1 MSAEKFSR
9 TPRSKLKHLYTY
21 NPTPEQDVLLN
32 KHFGCCRFIFN
43 NFLAKRIRT
52 YKAEGKGLTRK
63 LNEAELPT
71 LKQELPWLKEVGSQ
85 SLQYSIEC
93 LQNSY
98 DNFFRKCKQKVKGK
112 KGFPRFKRK
121 HGRQSFRV
129 KQNIHLIDGRL
140 KFPKFLD
147 GIPVIEHRPLE
158 GEIQFATISRNPAGQ
173 VNVAITVFRDIE
185 PLPELETSIGIDL
198 NVKAMVDSNGVKY
211 ENPRPTNKYKARLKL
226 LHQAVSRSVKG
237 TKGRTKAKQKL
248 AKLYQHIHNI
258 REDFLHK
265 FSRKIID
272 ENQVICLEDL
282 AVADMLRKTKP
293 EDRVEKR
300 WEEQRRHRDISDCGF
315 YSLVQKLTYKAEW
328 YGREIRKIS
337 RWYPSSQLCSVCG
350 YQNKELK
357 PHDRQWTCWNCWTTH
372 DRDCNSAENIHN
384 EATNPSWNRGRA
396 VCLGIRPVID
406 GLLIGT
412 EAATL

>member
-1 MSAEKFSR
+1 M
-9 TPRSKLKHLYTY
+9 KHLYTY
-21 NPTPEQDVLLN
+21 KFRLNPTPEQDVLLN

-43 NFLAKRIRT
+43 NFLVKRIRT

-173 VNVAITVFRDIE
+173 VNQERE
-185 PLPELETSIGIDL
+185 RHER
-198 NVKAMVDSNGVKY
+198 
-211 ENPRPTNKYKARLKL
+211 ENESEAKTGKVVSTYPQHPR
-226 LHQAVSRSVKG
+226 G
-237 TKGRTKAKQKL
+237 
-248 AKLYQHIHNI
+248 
-258 REDFLHK
+258 
-265 FSRKIID
+265 FSA
-272 ENQVICLEDL
+272 QV
-282 AVADMLRKTKP
+282 
-293 EDRVEKR
+293 
-300 WEEQRRHRDISDCGF
+300 
-315 YSLVQKLTYKAEW
+315 
-328 YGREIRKIS
+328 
-337 RWYPSSQLCSVCG
+337 
-350 YQNKELK
+350 
-357 PHDRQWTCWNCWTTH
+357 
-372 DRDCNSAENIHN
+372 
-384 EATNPSWNRGRA
+384 
-396 VCLGIRPVID
+396 
-406 GLLIGT
+406 
-412 EAATL
+412 